1 MALEMFLRI
10 DGVVGGSRNYQHKG
24 WADMLSWNW
33 NLEHSSQKSAA
44 DSLQC
49 ENMNQ
54 ITVLKAIGKES
65 AAVLKLFAEKT
76 PISAVE
82 ISVMP
87 VVGKRESA
95 QKYLSIVMEDVIIS
109 SVRTDGEAEENFF
122 RERLILTFGKINYEF
137 FQYAAT
143 DPGAAN
149 SAGESFSFG
158 WDLNTNSAV

>member
-33 NLEHSSQKSAA
+33 NLEHSPQKSAA
-44 DSLQC
+44 DSLKC

-54 ITVLKAIGKES
+54 ITVLKALGKES

>member
-10 DGVVGGSRNYQHKG
+10 DGVAGGSRNYQHKG

-33 NLEHSSQKSAA
+33 NLEHSSEKSAA

-65 AAVLKLFAEKT
+65 AALLKLFVERT

-87 VVGKRESA
+87 VVGKRESS
-95 QKYLSIVMEDVIIS
+95 QKYLAILMEDVVIS

-137 FQYAAT
+137 FQYAASA
-143 DPGAAN
+143 PNAAT
-149 SAGESFSFG
+149 SEGESFTFG
-158 WDLNTNSAV
+158 WDLNTNTAV